1 MTIDDELILELI
13 KPDAKGRVR
22 EEALIVS
29 IVGTKEIEYRLEE
42 STYYSESYGT
52 GEDQKTEFVGITPDI
67 TVKIK
72 PKRGI
77 KETVKKMLTEM
88 VIGPEVGVALE
99 LENDIQWDFQDS
111 LSQIK
116 RYKKKFQDTRIII
129 PDDFKR
135 FAPLYKHEGFRVYLW
150 KAKRRWQCLRCGSE
164 TVREGP
170 ITPTCSNCNNHSQ
183 NEFRLIG
190 LRETTI
196 EEF

>member
-29 IVGTKEIEYRLEE
+29 IIGTREIEYILEG

-72 PKRGI
+72 PKKGI
-77 KETVKKMLTEM
+77 KEAVKKMLTEM

-116 RYKKKFQDTRIII
+116 KYKKKLQDTRIII
-129 PDDFKR
+129 PHDFKR
-135 FAPLYKHEGFRVYLW
+135 FAPLYKHEGFRVYL
-150 KAKRRWQCLRCGSE
+150 
-164 TVREGP
+164 
-170 ITPTCSNCNNHSQ
+170 
-183 NEFRLIG
+183 
-190 LRETTI
+190 
-196 EEF
+196 